1 MRGAEVVHVDTSTLA
16 GPPTGRSGVVQVDVG
31 DKHVGDVAGGQVVS
45 DEGLFQRRE
54 GGARAAFDQNRAA
67 AVGNQV
73 GGDGVGE
80 ALEVKIEGVNRVC
93 WGHGYS
99 LSRQD

>member
-1 MRGAEVVHVDTSTLA
+1 M
-16 GPPTGRSGVVQVDVG
+16 VQVDVG
-31 DKHVGDVAGGQVVS
+31 DEHVGDVAGGEVVS

-80 ALEVKIEGVNRVC
+80 ALEVKIKGVNGVSC
-93 WGHGYS
+93 GHRGL
-99 LSRQD
+99 LSRQG